1 MGERLPTISDMAAT
15 VALKQASALS
25 HPALRSCRRWLVE
38 LTAISAL
45 RRRPSSSF
53 MARKVAFTSFF
64 PGCSGIGPILLRCS
78 LENSIQASRSVRPA
92 CWYLCGGALRLRPVA
107 ADHNLSPT
115 IRLKSSTSSSSSA
128 SSMSMLRQC
137 CTRQSR
143 LRFKRFQCGTNT
155 HPGIGISHGTTAR
168 LTRSCH

>member
-64 PGCSGIGPILLRCS
+64 PGCSGNRT
-78 LENSIQASRSVRPA
+78 
-92 CWYLCGGALRLRPVA
+92 
-107 ADHNLSPT
+107 D
-115 IRLKSSTSSSSSA
+115 SSA
-128 SSMSMLRQC
+128 LFIGELYPSIAKRKACMLV
-137 CTRQSR
+137 S
-143 LRFKRFQCGTNT
+143 LRWCIAPKAG
-155 HPGIGISHGTTAR
+155 GG
-168 LTRSCH
+168 